1 MAQPRSTLAGLAVV
15 AVLLASCGD
24 EELTGPP
31 DSDNGLDPTVAP
43 RVVATYPP
51 DGGIGPF
58 NLIVQGYETQPHF
71 TIQLNKL
78 IERHRFSQDWLRIE
92 GFTDPARLE
101 LVDRSSSGSFLT
113 DVLNVRVTSL
123 ATYRPLYYEI
133 GQAYAVTV
141 DTTLRDFTGRQPEQP
156 VRFTFTPE
164 PHFRVVN
171 TWFPQYPQGQPVGP
185 QDPVGLLFNA
195 PPDANIGNSVA
206 FSPAVPGQWTTYGDL
221 GRAIFAHSQPFAF
234 GTTYTLRVESTAMD
248 RLGNRLPGPFVT
260 SFQVQPFE
268 IMGTSP
274 RNGDL
279 GVSAYARIWV
289 RTNAVLDS
297 TSVAQALHIEP
308 AAPGRIANGITGF
321 DFTPDHDLLAET
333 QYTVTISTGLRA
345 WDGTPLG
352 APYSFSFTTAPF
364 RVLGTEP
371 YDGSVGVDLADSI
384 AVFFNSHLD
393 PATVNGAFS
402 IVPDAAGT
410 LAVRDERASLIFLPS
425 VPFAPAT
432 TYQVTISTALRGESG
447 AAFLEPYTFGFTTAG
462 Q

>member
-1 MAQPRSTLAGLAVV
+1 MAQPRSMLAGV
-15 AVLLASCGD
+15 ALVAALLASCGD
-24 EELTGPP
+24 EEVTGP
-31 DSDNGLDPTVAP
+31 SDADDGLDPAVAP

-78 IERHRFSQDWLRIE
+78 IERHRFSQNWLRIE
-92 GFTDPARLE
+92 GFTDAARLA
-101 LVDRSSSGSFLT
+101 LVDRSSTGSFLT
-113 DVLNVRVTSL
+113 DVLNVQVYSL

-133 GQAYAVTV
+133 GRAYAVTV

-171 TWFPQYPQGQPVGP
+171 PWYPQYPQGQRVGP
-185 QDPVGLLFNA
+185 QDLVGLLFNA
-195 PPDANIGNSVA
+195 PPAADIGNSVA
-206 FSPAVPGQWTTYGDL
+206 FSPAVPGQWTSYGDM
-221 GRAIFAHSQPFAF
+221 GRAIFHHSQPFAF

-248 RLGNRLPGPFVT
+248 TLGNRLPEPFVT
-260 SFQVQPFE
+260 SFQVQSFE

-274 RNGDL
+274 RNGEL
-279 GVSAYARIWV
+279 EIPAHAPIWV
-289 RTNAVLDS
+289 RTNSVLDS
-297 TSVAQALHIEP
+297 TTVAQALHIEP
-308 AAPGRIANGITGF
+308 AAPGRIANWNSEF
-321 DFTPDHDLLAET
+321 HLTPDQDLLAAT

-364 RVLGTEP
+364 RVLWTEP
-371 YDGSVGVDLADSI
+371 YDGSVGVDRADSI
-384 AVFFNSHLD
+384 AVYFNSHLD
-393 PATVNGAFS
+393 PATVNAAFS
-402 IVPDAAGT
+402 IVPDAPGT
-410 LAVRDERASLIFLPS
+410 LAVRDEHPSLVFLPS
-425 VPFAPAT
+425 VPFAPST
-432 TYQVTISTALRGESG
+432 TYQVTLSTALRGESG
-447 AAFLEPYTFGFTTAG
+447 SALLEPYTFGFTTAE